1 MPEDTQLPTIRP
13 VLLEAAVFICGALVM
28 SYEIV
33 GARIVA
39 PYLGS
44 STYIW
49 TSLIGVILGA
59 LSLGYWLGGRM
70 ADRRPQLRVL
80 SAAIFIAG
88 GLVSLTILVKSVFL
102 GSIARSTLPLELL
115 ALFASLTLF
124 APASVALGFVIPYAT
139 KLRLVSLSDTG
150 RTVGRLYALSTLGSI
165 LGTFAAGFFF
175 IPFVGSTR
183 TLYLIAGALF
193 GLALL
198 ISPVI
203 AERRNITALILFA
216 FAVGGS
222 ELEAAY
228 LRSVGVVEFDSEYNR
243 IRILETKDRRTG
255 LPMTA
260 MVIDPFAVQ
269 SARFIDSNEL
279 VLEYTKFFRLVRH
292 YRPDHRT
299 ALMIGGAGYS
309 FPQELLREH
318 PDSTIDVAE
327 IDPAMT
333 AAAKEHFGLK
343 PDPRLRIF
351 HEDGR
356 RFINRADPKSYDA
369 VFVDAFGTLFSV
381 PFHLT
386 TVEAVRELERLLS
399 DDGVVIVNIG
409 SALNGPADGFL
420 ASTLATYRSVFPF
433 VEVFK
438 VDGDVEGGK
447 VQNFIVVA
455 RKTEPKFPADPHPQ
469 VTPLLAN
476 KLDAA
481 RIREG
486 QILTDELAP
495 VEFFASRAARYR

>member
-1 MPEDTQLPTIRP
+1 MPENTHLPSVRP
-13 VLLEAAVFICGALVM
+13 VLLETVVFLSGALVM
-28 SYEIV
+28 TYEIV

-59 LSLGYWLGGRM
+59 LSLGYWIGGRM
-70 ADRRPQLRVL
+70 ADKRPQLGVL
-80 SAAIFIAG
+80 SAAVFAAG

-102 GSIARSTLPLELL
+102 GSIAQSPLPLEIL
-115 ALFASLTLF
+115 AIITSLTLF

-139 KLRLVSLSDTG
+139 KLRLGSLDDTG

-165 LGTFAAGFFF
+165 LGTFAAGFFL

-183 TLYLIAGALF
+183 TLYLVAGALF
-193 GLALL
+193 ALAFL

-203 AERRNITALILFA
+203 AERKNIGAIVLFVVA
-216 FAVGGS
+216 IGGS

-243 IRILETKDRRTG
+243 IRILETKDSRTG
-255 LPMTA
+255 MPMTA
-260 MVIDPFAVQ
+260 MVIDPFAIQ
-269 SARFIDSNEL
+269 SAKFLESNEL

-309 FPQELLREH
+309 FPQELLREF
-318 PDSTIDVAE
+318 PEAAVDVVE

-333 AAAKEHFGLK
+333 EAAKQHFGLR

-356 RFINRADPKSYDA
+356 RFINRASAESYDA
-369 VFVDAFGTLFSV
+369 VFIDAFGTLFSV

-386 TVEAVRELERLLS
+386 TVEAVGEIERLLA

-438 VDGDVEGGK
+438 VDGELEAGK
-447 VQNFIVVA
+447 VQNFIIVA
-455 RKTEPKFPADPHPQ
+455 RKTEPEFPAEPHPQ
-469 VTPLLAN
+469 VQPLLAN
-476 KLDAA
+476 KLMNEKIQA
-481 RIREG
+481 G

-495 VEFFASRAARYR
+495 VELFASRAARYR

>member
-1 MPEDTQLPTIRP
+1 MPEQELRQFG
-13 VLLEAAVFICGALVM
+13 LFAQAAVFICGALVM

-139 KLRLVSLSDTG
+139 KLRLGSLENTG
-150 RTVGRLYALSTLGSI
+150 RIVGRLYALSTLGSI

-198 ISPVI
+198 ISPII

-243 IRILETKDRRTG
+243 IRILETKDTRTG
-255 LPMTA
+255 MAMTA
-260 MVIDPFAVQ
+260 MVVDPFAIQ
-269 SARFIDSNEL
+269 SARFIDSDEL
-279 VLEYTKFFRLVRH
+279 VLEYTKFFR
-292 YRPDHRT
+292 RPPLPAESPFAHDRRCGVF
-299 ALMIGGAGYS
+299 LPAGTS
-309 FPQELLREH
+309 SR
-318 PDSTIDVAE
+318 
-327 IDPAMT
+327 
-333 AAAKEHFGLK
+333 
-343 PDPRLRIF
+343 
-351 HEDGR
+351 
-356 RFINRADPKSYDA
+356 
-369 VFVDAFGTLFSV
+369 
-381 PFHLT
+381 
-386 TVEAVRELERLLS
+386 
-399 DDGVVIVNIG
+399 
-409 SALNGPADGFL
+409 
-420 ASTLATYRSVFPF
+420 
-433 VEVFK
+433 
-438 VDGDVEGGK
+438 
-447 VQNFIVVA
+447 
-455 RKTEPKFPADPHPQ
+455 
-469 VTPLLAN
+469 
-476 KLDAA
+476 
-481 RIREG
+481 
-486 QILTDELAP
+486 
-495 VEFFASRAARYR
+495 ASRCDDRSS

>member
-1 MPEDTQLPTIRP
+1 MPEDKELPIIRP

-102 GSIARSTLPLELL
+102 GSIARSTLSLELL

-193 GLALL
+193 GLAFL
-198 ISPVI
+198 ISPII
-203 AERRNITALILFA
+203 AERRNITALVLFA

-228 LRSVGVVEFDSEYNR
+228 LRSLGVVEFDSEYNR
-243 IRILETKDRRTG
+243 IRILETKDSRTG
-255 LPMTA
+255 MPMTA
-260 MVIDPFAVQ
+260 MVIDPFAIQ
-269 SARFIDSNEL
+269 SAKFIESEEL

-292 YRPDHRT
+292 YRPDHQT

-318 PDSTIDVAE
+318 PEATIDVVE

-333 AAAKEHFGLK
+333 TAAKEHFGLR

-356 RFINRADPKSYDA
+356 RFINQAPTKSYDA
-369 VFVDAFGTLFSV
+369 IFIDAFGTLFSV

-386 TVEAVRELERLLS
+386 TIEAVREIESILS
-399 DDGVVIVNIG
+399 DDGAVIVNIG

-420 ASTLATYRSVFPF
+420 AATLATYRSVFPF

-438 VDGDVEGGK
+438 VDGELEAEK
-447 VQNFIVVA
+447 VQNFIIVA
-455 RKTEPKFPADPHPQ
+455 RKTMPEFPVEPHLQ
-469 VTPLLAN
+469 VKPLLAN
-476 KLDAA
+476 KLMNEKIQA
-481 RIREG
+481 G

-495 VEFFASRAARYR
+495 VELFASRAARYR

>member
-1 MPEDTQLPTIRP
+1 MPEDTETTTIRP
-13 VLLEAAVFICGALVM
+13 FLLEAAVFICGALVM

-139 KLRLVSLSDTG
+139 KLRLGSLENTG
-150 RTVGRLYALSTLGSI
+150 RIVGRLYALSTLGSI

-198 ISPVI
+198 ISPII

-243 IRILETKDRRTG
+243 IRIIETKDSRTG
-255 LPMTA
+255 KAMTA
-260 MVIDPFAVQ
+260 MVIDPFAIQ
-269 SARFIDSNEL
+269 SARFIDSDEL

-292 YRPDHRT
+292 YRPNHRS

-318 PDSTIDVAE
+318 PAATIEVVE

-333 AAAKEHFGLK
+333 AAAKAHFRLR

-356 RFINRADPKSYDA
+356 RFINRADAKSYDA

-386 TVEAVRELERLLS
+386 TVEAVGEIERLLA

-409 SALNGPADGFL
+409 SALNVPADGFL

-433 VEVFK
+433 VDVFK
-438 VDGDVEGGK
+438 VDGDLEAGK
-447 VQNFIVVA
+447 VQNLIIVA
-455 RKTEPKFPADPHPQ
+455 RKAEPELPADPPPQ
-469 VTPLLAN
+469 VKPLLAN
-476 KLDAA
+476 KINTE
-481 RIREG
+481 RIRAG

-495 VEFFASRAARYR
+495 VELFASRAARYR